1 MFWSLQ
7 VTRDALCRCKKS
19 LFQKNLFARTE
30 QTDELQKCEYTQII
44 FTYISLSS
52 SKPRFLTARES
63 PGWVFISMNVVW
75 KGSKFQKSPPVSAWF
90 MSSTFSQSLTKNT
103 KFAFLH
109 FSKVFPSLGHLA
121 AVMPVWKVS
130 QLPERES
137 FLLLLNASSAAG
149 WYTSAKNATFKD
161 IQNP

>member
-1 MFWSLQ
+1 MHC
-7 VTRDALCRCKKS
+7 VAAKS
-19 LFQKNLFARTE
+19 LFSRKTCLQGQSRRMSYKNASTLRLFS
-30 QTDELQKCEYTQII
+30 LIY
-44 FTYISLSS
+44 FSLSS

-130 QLPERES
+130 QLPERERELFTFAKC
-137 FLLLLNASSAAG
+137 FLRCRVI
-149 WYTSAKNATFKD
+149 YKC
-161 IQNP
+161 